1 MMPWTQKSSVNLD
14 AEDYA
19 GWCLRF
25 QQRAFPGSPVTYFP
39 TARAAWDG
47 TPFRHEEQPD
57 GSAIVPIS
65 FSWVG
70 SINGVRQDWGH
81 AAVFVPGRGVLS
93 SPGSGYGQQW
103 FGSIDECARFFG
115 ATYLGWTEDVGGY
128 RVVDYVPAPT
138 PAPPAPKPSGT
149 TCTVEPW
156 PAQTSTLWGI
166 SEKFYGDP
174 TRWSE
179 IYDANI
185 DTIGS
190 NPSLIQPGMVLTIPG
205 V

>member
-1 MMPWTQKSSVNLD
+1 MPWANKTPVNLN

-25 QQRAFPGSPVTYFP
+25 TQRVFPGSPVTYYP
-39 TARAAWDG
+39 TARSAWDASG
-47 TPFRHEEQPD
+47 FKHAEMPD
-57 GSAIVPIS
+57 GSAIVPVS

-70 SINGVRQDWGH
+70 TINGTRQDWGH
-81 AAVFVPGRGVLS
+81 IAAFVPGRGVLS

-103 FGSIDECARFFG
+103 FGSIDECARYFG
-115 ATYLGWTEDVGGY
+115 ATYLGWTEDVGGF
-128 RVVDYVPAPT
+128 RVVDYVAAPT
-138 PAPPAPKPSGT
+138 PPAPAPSPAGT

-166 SEKFYGDP
+166 AEKYYGSGA
-174 TRWSE
+174 RWPE
-179 IYDANI
+179 IYNANVG
-185 DTIGS
+185 TIGS